1 MNPDGRRFIC
11 FFLMLHTNRFYGE
24 WLFYDNLSI
33 IGHVDALTLGGI
45 DAAALQVV
53 VLAGAIAVDKS
64 QHGLHAGLVVI
75 GRYIV
80 IIVKEAGGEISHRIL
95 IFTLFLILVLDGIGI
110 ARQDAKGFNERAE
123 GLGGDTLVLNATVG
137 DTAEGAVALHEIY
150 ATVGTLVVG
159 QLLEGSLP
167 VHHIDDII
175 VGIMHSY
182 LAGPSSALYTL

>member
-1 MNPDGRRFIC
+1 
-11 FFLMLHTNRFYGE
+11 MLHTNRFYGE

-95 IFTLFLILVLDGIGI
+95 IFTLFLMC
-110 ARQDAKGFNERAE
+110 
-123 GLGGDTLVLNATVG
+123 
-137 DTAEGAVALHEIY
+137 LHVH
-150 ATVGTLVVG
+150 TTNR
-159 QLLEGSLP
+159 SLYE
-167 VHHIDDII
+167 VKND
-175 VGIMHSY
+175 
-182 LAGPSSALYTL
+182 